1 MSLEE
6 KLLKDFLA
14 LPDDK
19 KIEVID
25 FVEFLK
31 AKSQT
36 KLENLM
42 DDIIIENREALEE
55 LAK

>member
-1 MSLEE
+1 MEE